1 MISTFA
7 IYSWSWKEESIVQ
20 GKKKNNNNPEPQTK
34 NILETK
40 D

>member
-20 GKKKNNNNPEPQTK
+20 GKKNSPEPQTK

>member
-20 GKKKNNNNPEPQTK
+20 GKKINPEPQTK